1 MCFTEAQAAQ
11 IEAFLTICG
20 VSAQAAQIVRAY
32 LKQQVRSKLARYL
45 TFVGIV
51 GSSLDSLRS
60 KSLRA
65 PRLLLAA
72 LPRFRGYF
80 LNFPEPPRG
89 MFGGVLDDAGWPK
102 DVPKSLGMPLGGS
115 LGGFMGALVATSP
128 NIGPKKGFPPPPK
141 TAHIVCKPPVQKSGF
156 LTCGPKTVKND
167 FSNLFFFFR
176 GPQGTPKS
184 PKSCF
189 GASPKLSRR
198 KYSKA
203 SPKIGVAVPAD
214 GPTTFQIMVGFEI
227 FLAHEENTNMVQ
239 N

>member
-1 MCFTEAQAAQ
+1 MCFKEAQAAP

-20 VSAQAAQIVRAY
+20 LSAQAAQIVRAY

-102 DVPKSLGMPLGGS
+102 DAPKSLGMPLGGS

-128 NIGPKKGFPPPPK
+128 NIGPKKGSPPPPK
-141 TAHIVCKPPVQKSGF
+141 TAHIVCKPPVHTSDF
-156 LTCGPKTVKND
+156 LTYGLKIVVSD
-167 FSNLFFFFR
+167 FSFFFR
-176 GPQGTPKS
+176 DPQGTPKS